1 EGIRGAQFER
11 STLNSPNY
19 IHFTTK
25 QNITNFKNIE
35 KTYGPDLEIP
45 LKPEYNSTGKATF
58 EIIKDGLKVIRYSLN
73 GDDVYE
79 VDGTFINEPEVL
91 SVPPT
96 DPLTVSREG
105 NLVIGDA
112 GIFKVKVTIDSD
124 SNFHETTKEIYVTI
138 KKAKPD
144 IAWSSDFPDPITYGD
159 SKIELTQYIETSS
172 DGEIKIYNI
181 IGNTVYLL
189 DNNNISIGNATDSK
203 IEIRAFVDEDV
214 NYKQNSV
221 DKKFTIAKK
230 VLKVKV
236 ENAEREYLANN
247 PDFETVFIDFV
258 FPDDVSSLGG
268 TIAYKTSSDINSP
281 VGDNYTIEVSGYTS
295 DNYTFDYTEPFGKL
309 KITKKEHP
317 FTLNNIDMDYEKS
330 TIDNKRELRAD
341 DIINMLSSDTTGEYS
356 FVIVNDPGGAL
367 TPIRISFIEKK
378 SNGTFWFRSGNAG
391 VVNIK
396 VTRAADSN
404 FDIKTL
410 YFDITINKISPH
422 VGFMINDPDYGF
434 NYIDPSRPANII
446 LAATSESGDNNNF
459 FYEFISQEGS
469 VEYSPATTGTSI
481 NGNKLII
488 GYAGKNMAIK
498 ATQLESTNYLEDSD
512 SDVFK
517 INKASLGIEISEFD
531 KDYGDV
537 IPDLSKKF
545 EYVNNDFR
553 NGERAINVLPTTDV
567 PPITS
572 FPPPIIGFV
581 PPKIE
586 FDDNDVG
593 QYSNAGEY
601 TLKATNLDS
610 STNYTIRDASSSGSM
625 KILRIVPDFEVL
637 KIRKTY

>member
-45 LKPEYNSTGKATF
+45 LKPIYTSTGKATF
-58 EIIKDGLKVIRYSLN
+58 KIMKYDNQKVIKYSLN
-73 GDDVYE
+73 GDGDYVA
-79 VDGTFINEPEVL
+79 DGTFLIDPEVS

-96 DPLTVSREG
+96 DPPTVLREG
-105 NLVIGDA
+105 NLEIGDA
-112 GIFKVKVTIDSD
+112 GIFKVTVTIASD
-124 SNFHETTKEIYVTI
+124 SNFHKTTKDIYVTI
-138 KKAKPD
+138 KKAKPN
-144 IAWSSDFPDPITYGD
+144 IAWTSNFPDPITYGD
-159 SKIELTQYIETSS
+159 PAIELLSFISTDSN
-172 DGEIKIYNI
+172 GEIKTYNI
-181 IGNTVYLL
+181 IGNMVYLL
-189 DNNNISIGNATDSK
+189 DNNKMSIGNATDSN
-203 IEIRAFVDEDV
+203 IEIRAFVYEDV
-214 NYKQNSV
+214 NYKQDSV

-236 ENAEREYLANN
+236 EDTKREYLAED
-247 PDFETVFIDFV
+247 PDFNTVFTGFKYGDN
-258 FPDDVSSLGG
+258 SSMIGG
-268 TIAYKTSSDINSP
+268 VPVYKTPDSDYNSP

-295 DNYTFDYTEPFGKL
+295 DNYTFDYTTPLGKL

-330 TIDNKRELRAD
+330 TTEKKELRSG

-367 TPIRISFIEKK
+367 TPIRISFIEKE

-391 VVNIK
+391 VVNIE
-396 VTRAADSN
+396 VTRAGDGN
-404 FDIKTL
+404 FDLKTL

-422 VGFMINDPDYGF
+422 VNFMINDPEYGV
-434 NYIDPSRPANII
+434 NYIDSSNPANII
-446 LAATSESGDNNNF
+446 LVATSDSVDNNNF

-498 ATQLESTNYLEDSD
+498 ATLPASTNYLEDSD
-512 SDVFK
+512 SDAFK
-517 INKASLGIEISEFD
+517 INKASLSIEISKFD

-545 EYVNNDFR
+545 EYVAGDFR
-553 NGERAINVLPTTDV
+553 NGEIAENVLPTTSD
-567 PPITS
+567 PPT
-572 FPPPIIGFV
+572 PIIGFV

-586 FDDNDVG
+586 FEDNDVG
-593 QYSNAGEY
+593 QYSDAGEY